1 MPNPLSDLFL
11 TRLDSRPELLA
22 DRSLESIEAV
32 LRDLD
37 CAGRGAWPTV
47 HLDAET
53 FVVHLSDRVRGQL
66 DLNEAIATMH
76 GPDLFLACAC
86 VARIPAALIEF
97 ERVHLSR
104 VGSFVGRID
113 PSPAFAE
120 EVAQTMREALLVGAR
135 GNAAEICKYSG
146 RGPLS
151 SWLRVIAVRTA
162 LRIRRERIRASP
174 MKEAEKEFELSRTVD
189 PELDYLKV
197 RYRAAYEEALKE
209 SLRSLPD
216 RDALLLKLHYLDGLS
231 IDSIGTLYGIHR
243 STVAR
248 WRARVR
254 RSVLDGTREQLQ
266 RRLSLT
272 ESEFD
277 SIVKLVRSQL
287 AVSLR
292 SVLVRPPS
300 ETA

>member
-1 MPNPLSDLFL
+1 MPNPLSRLFL
-11 TRLDSRPELLA
+11 TRLESRPELLG
-22 DRSLESIEAV
+22 DRSLESIETL
-32 LRDLD
+32 LRELD
-37 CAGRGAWPTV
+37 GAGRGAWPTV
-47 HLDAET
+47 HLDVET
-53 FVVHLSDRVRGQL
+53 FVVHLSDRVRGQS

-76 GPDLFLACAC
+76 GSDLFLACAC

-104 VGSFVGRID
+104 VGSLVARID

-162 LRIRRERIRASP
+162 LRVRRERLRALP
-174 MKEAEKEFELSRTVD
+174 MKEGEKEFELARTVD
-189 PELDYLKV
+189 PEMDYLKI
-197 RYRAAYEEALKE
+197 RYRAAYEDALKE